1 MKKLLYKGIEFDD
14 FQLYNGWYGGYEQ
27 RNGKYEQVFNTD
39 ARGLFFSIKYYTD
52 KGYSIKCLDETQEAE
67 FMKGRKTFD
76 EYMQEVCYV
85 I

>member
-1 MKKLLYKGIEFDD
+1 MKEIVILERK
-14 FQLYNGWYGGYEQ
+14 NGWYGGYEQ
-27 RNGKYEQVFNTD
+27 RNGKYEQVFSAD

-52 KGYSIKCLDETQEAE
+52 KGYSIKCLDKTQEAE

-76 EYMQEVCYV
+76 EYMQEVCHV